1 MTSRSI
7 ADSLTPAAP
16 FDAPRRAPE
25 LDLDTFFDVSLDLL
39 VVRDINGPVLK
50 ASASWFTVLGY
61 RPEALVGRLLPSLI
75 HPDDQEATREAMAE
89 VVSRR
94 PGDPVLGQINRYR
107 HRDGRYV
114 TLEWR
119 AQRLGNRIFG
129 VARDVTQ
136 KVAAERA
143 LMEAKAAAEAA
154 NQAKS
159 DFLANMS
166 HEIRTPLNG
175 VIGIVDALS
184 KTDLSP
190 EQAEMVALIASS
202 GVTLER
208 LVSDIL
214 DVSKIE
220 AGQLNLETRP
230 FDLDEA
236 LEASLDVA
244 RLRAEA
250 KGLTLEVRRD
260 ADARGVFVGDSLRIR
275 QILDNLLSNAIKF
288 TQHGGVQ
295 VDVRVCEDSDGLT
308 VLSLTVQDTGV
319 GFSCDH
325 AARLFERFTQ
335 ADSTVT
341 RRFGGTGLGLS
352 ICHALTEMMGGR
364 ITATSSPGEGSR
376 FRVELPLTRID
387 GLDAA
392 PLPALR
398 VLLAE
403 DHPVNQR
410 VVQLILGA
418 HDMQIVTVDN
428 GLQALEAFQSQDFD
442 LVLMDMQMPEMDG
455 LTATRAIRRAEA
467 SRHRRTPVIMLS
479 ANAMDDHRRQALA
492 AGADLHVSKPVTA
505 AALLGG
511 IQALMAAPATASD
524 VRAG

>member
-1 MTSRSI
+1 
-7 ADSLTPAAP
+7 
-16 FDAPRRAPE
+16 
-25 LDLDTFFDVSLDLL
+25 
-39 VVRDINGPVLK
+39 
-50 ASASWFTVLGY
+50 
-61 RPEALVGRLLPSLI
+61 
-75 HPDDQEATREAMAE
+75 
-89 VVSRR
+89 
-94 PGDPVLGQINRYR
+94 
-107 HRDGRYV
+107 
-114 TLEWR
+114 
-119 AQRLGNRIFG
+119 
-129 VARDVTQ
+129 
-136 KVAAERA
+136 
-143 LMEAKAAAEAA
+143 
-154 NQAKS
+154 
-159 DFLANMS
+159 MS

-236 LEASLDVA
+236 LEAGLDVA

-275 QILDNLLSNAIKF
+275 QILDNLLSNAVKF

-364 ITATSSPGEGSR
+364 IRAASTPGVGSR
-376 FRVELPLTRID
+376 FTVEIPLPRVSSLGDYDVQTRGRATQI
-387 GLDAA
+387 AA

-455 LTATRAIRRAEA
+455 LTATRAIRRVEA
-467 SRHRRTPVIMLS
+467 SRRRRTPVIMLS

-511 IQALMAAPATASD
+511 IQALTAAPATASD